1 MAADSLPI
9 SNTLLHYLS
18 IGWWLL
24 THQQETAYLSI
35 GIVDDSLPIIHIAA
49 LFNCWW
55 PLTQHTV
62 AYLSIVIVNDALHSS
77 HTHDPHTPHTHTP
90 LTLHTHTNVPHTPPT
105 HVPHT
110 PPTHM
115 SLILHSYMCPSHS
128 TQTHLTPTVPF
139 IYNNIYLFIRLTVQM
154 DEFWL
159 CNCKFCNIKYNNEKI
174 LYTISYQ
181 VCNMWKRH

>member
-1 MAADSLPI
+1 MPY
-9 SNTLLHYLS
+9 TLATHMT
-18 IGWWLL
+18 L
-24 THQQETAYLSI
+24 TL
-35 GIVDDSLPIIHIAA
+35 
-49 LFNCWW
+49 
-55 PLTQHTV
+55 
-62 AYLSIVIVNDALHSS
+62 
-77 HTHDPHTPHTHTP
+77 HTHTP
-90 LTLHTHTNVPHTPPT
+90 LTLHPHTNVPHTPPT

-181 VCNMWKRH
+181 VCNMWKRHENHDLCDYTLFFCRFLPKISQNFLLRNGNCFPT